1 MNKKTKENLIH
12 FLEELLKK
20 SNILDFKYIDLP
32 HDNDVNFI
40 VILKT
45 MENIKLKL
53 VLYCSDVKSIT
64 IYCPTLYKLRDSDS
78 AMFTLNAINEVNS
91 KIALGKIY
99 LNSENNSVISYINRV
114 LFCDLTV
121 ELTSDLLNDY
131 MGAFL
136 LTSLEFYKKMRQIVD
151 DKE

>member
-1 MNKKTKENLIH
+1 M
-12 FLEELLKK
+12 
-20 SNILDFKYIDLP
+20 
-32 HDNDVNFI
+32 
-40 VILKT
+40 LKT
-45 MENIKLKL
+45 TENIRLKL

-114 LFCDLTV
+114 LFCDLTT
-121 ELTSDLLNDY
+121 ELTPDLLNDY
-131 MGAFL
+131 MSAFL